1 MIFSRKRWVLGVG
14 AAALFLIVAG
24 AGADDEA
31 LARARGALEAVRRL
45 KGADLE
51 AKPALK
57 AAIQRLA
64 VQLQGQP
71 ELVEL
76 VRDFKLTNQYPAL
89 LQFAV
94 DHPADPVAGDALR
107 TLLSTQPAT
116 VSAGLE
122 HTQQALPLLTALGT
136 AAHRDAVPLLLPW
149 LAEAPGRS
157 LAVRRTALRGLVKT
171 QEGAGSLLALAE
183 AQQLPADLIPL
194 AAVELQSVRWVK
206 LKAEAA
212 RLLPPPTRTA
222 SALPPV
228 SELARQTG
236 DPVKGAQIFRR
247 AEAACITCHQVNG
260 EGIDF
265 GPKLSEIGSKL
276 GKDALYDAILEP
288 STGISFGYE
297 AWAFTFKNGEE
308 AFGILASETEDEIA
322 MKSPGGVVIK
332 YRTADVAKREKQT
345 VSIMPEGLA
354 AALSVTELVDLVEY
368 LSTLKKGTN

>member
-1 MIFSRKRWVLGVG
+1 MGVG
-14 AAALFLIVAG
+14 AVALVLVSARV
-24 AGADDEA
+24 GADDEA
-31 LARARGALEAVRRL
+31 LTRARSALEAVRRL

-76 VRDFKLTNQYPAL
+76 VRDFGLTNQYPAL

-94 DHPADPVAGDALR
+94 DHPTDPVAGEALR
-107 TLLSTQPAT
+107 TLLTAQPALLT
-116 VSAGLE
+116 AALE
-122 HTQQALPLLTALGT
+122 NPPQAVPLLTALGT
-136 AAHRDAVPLLLPW
+136 AGQREAVPLLLPW

-171 QEGAGSLLALAE
+171 QEGAGSVLALAE
-183 AQQLPADLIPL
+183 AKGLPADLMPL
-194 AAVELQSVRWVK
+194 AAVELQSVRWAK
-206 LKAEAA
+206 IKADAA
-212 RLLPPPTRTA
+212 RVLPPPPRTA

-228 SELARQTG
+228 SELARRTG

-260 EGIDF
+260 EGVDF

-297 AWAFTFKNGEE
+297 AWSFTFKNGDE
-308 AFGILASETEDEIA
+308 AFGILASETEGEIA
-322 MKSPGGVVIK
+322 MKSLGGVVIK
-332 YRTADVAKREKQT
+332 YRTVDVVKREKQAA
-345 VSIMPEGLA
+345 SIMPEGLA
-354 AALSVTELVDLVEY
+354 TALSATELVDLVEY
-368 LSTLKKGTN
+368 LSTLRKATN